1 MCGLAMTPPNVDLRV
16 LLVVLSMAC
25 FLSIHVV
32 QNANALAP
40 CNHPHF
46 NIERVKTKERCLD
59 VEVFRRLSIRSERDK
74 NKIDDGESATTEAA
88 TILRQEFQSKEH
100 LVMKDY
106 EAYGG
111 GIVQFAATLPPGA
124 KGLIVGSIEAEF
136 LSSVKARTF
145 ELPNR
150 IHIKNLRVHKHHRR
164 KGIATAL
171 LSTVIQY
178 TLEDRPT
185 ATAVSLKVEQLS
197 NPGSAMLYEKEGFV
211 FNERVHP
218 GFMIKTL

>member
-1 MCGLAMTPPNVDLRV
+1 MTPPHADLQV
-16 LLVVLSMAC
+16 VLVVLSIMAC
-25 FLSIHVV
+25 CLSVHVV
-32 QNANALAP
+32 HSLAP
-40 CNHPHF
+40 CNHPHI

-74 NKIDDGESATTEAA
+74 NEIDDDESAATLAA

-100 LVMKDY
+100 LMMKDY
-106 EAYGG
+106 ETYGG

-124 KGLIVGSIEAEF
+124 KELIVGSTEAEF
-136 LSSVKARTF
+136 LGSVKARTF

-171 LSTVIQY
+171 LSTVMQY
-178 TLEDRPT
+178 TFEEIPT
-185 ATAVSLKVEQLS
+185 ATAVSLKVEQMI

-211 FNERVHP
+211 FNERVYP